1 MPNLATNKDA
11 AHRYH
16 LLERLEAGIV
26 LTGAEVKSVKLG
38 NASLKGAFV
47 RLRGGEA
54 WLDGAHISLYAKA
67 GPTAFYPDAERRLLL
82 RRSEL
87 KSLPGR
93 LAEAGMTLIPVAL
106 YTKRGLVKVELAL
119 ARGKKA
125 HDKRETIK
133 RRDAEKRIRQAIG
146 RRR

>member
-38 NASLKGAFV
+38 NATLKGAFV
-47 RLRGGEA
+47 RLRNNEA
-54 WLDGAHISLYAKA
+54 LLEGLRIGPYAKA
-67 GPTAFYPDAERRLLL
+67 PPDAFDPDRVRRLLL
-82 RRSEL
+82 RRTEL
-87 KSLPGR
+87 ARLPGR
-93 LAEAGMTLIPVAL
+93 LAEAGITLVPVSL
-106 YTKRGLVKVELAL
+106 YSKQGLVKVELAL
-119 ARGKKA
+119 ARGKRKF
-125 HDKRETIK
+125 DKRASIK
-133 RRDAEKRIRQAIG
+133 RRDAEKRIRQALT

>member
-26 LTGAEVKSVKLG
+26 LTGAEVKSAKTG
-38 NASLKGAFV
+38 NATLKGAYV
-47 RLRGGEA
+47 RVRGTDA
-54 WLDGAHISLYAKA
+54 WLEGLRIGPYAKA
-67 GPTAFYPDAERRLLL
+67 PANAFDPDRAKRLLL
-82 RRSEL
+82 RRTEF
-87 KSLPGR
+87 KKLPGR
-93 LAEAGMTLIPVAL
+93 LAEAGVTLVPVSL
-106 YTKRGLVKVELAL
+106 YTKRGLIKVELAL

-125 HDKRETIK
+125 HDKRASIK
-133 RRDAEKRIRQAIG
+133 RREAEKRIRQALG

>member
-47 RLRGGEA
+47 RLRNNEA
-54 WLDGAHISLYAKA
+54 LLEGLRIGPYAKA
-67 GPTAFYPDAERRLLL
+67 SPDAFDPDRVRRLLL
-82 RRSEL
+82 RRTEL
-87 KSLPGR
+87 ARLPGR
-93 LAEAGMTLIPVAL
+93 LAEAGITLVPVSI
-106 YTKRGLVKVELAL
+106 YSKQGLVKVELAL
-119 ARGKKA
+119 ARGKRKF
-125 HDKRETIK
+125 DKRESIK
-133 RRDAEKRIRQAIG
+133 RREAEKRIRQVLG

>member
-38 NASLKGAFV
+38 SGSLKGSYV
-47 RLRGGEA
+47 RLRNGEA
-54 WLDGAHISLYAKA
+54 WLDGVHIGAYAKA
-67 GPTAFYPDAERRLLL
+67 APGAFDPDRARRLLL
-82 RRSEL
+82 KRSEL
-87 KSLPGR
+87 RSLPGR
-93 LAEAGMTLIPVAL
+93 LAEAGMTLVPVAL
-106 YTKRGLVKVELAL
+106 YTKRGLIKVELAL

-125 HDKRETIK
+125 HDKRESIK
-133 RRDAEKRIRQAIG
+133 RRDAEKRIRQALG

>member
-38 NASLKGAFV
+38 SVSLKGSYV
-47 RLRGGEA
+47 RLRMGEA
-54 WLDGAHISLYAKA
+54 WLEGVHIGAYAKA
-67 GPTAFYPDAERRLLL
+67 APGAFDPDRARRLLL
-82 RRSEL
+82 KRSEL
-87 KSLPGR
+87 RSLPGR
-93 LAEAGMTLIPVAL
+93 LAEAGMTLVPVAL
-106 YTKRGLVKVELAL
+106 YTKRGLIKVELAL
-119 ARGKKA
+119 ARGKRKF
-125 HDKRETIK
+125 DKRESIK
-133 RRDAEKRIRQAIG
+133 RRDAEKRIRQALG